1 VDRQTRKD
9 LKTDKFAQEVG
20 NTFEFLSDHR
30 DQVQRYGIALA
41 VLLVLGGAYY
51 FYTRSQANA
60 RQEALAA
67 ALRVDDAT
75 VGPQQAPPLLNF
87 PTAEEKEKARQKA
100 FGDLAAKYHGTQ
112 EGAIGAMYLGA
123 SAVDR
128 GDNAAAERI
137 YKDVIDSGPAAYAS
151 VASVALAEVYAT
163 QGKID
168 DAEKL
173 LRKVVAN
180 PTEFVSKEEATI
192 DLAEVIATTKPK
204 EARELLEPLRAA
216 RSTVSR
222 AAIAALGK
230 IPQNAAN

>member
-1 VDRQTRKD
+1 MDRLTRKD

-20 NTFEFLSDHR
+20 HTFEFLSEHSSEVR
-30 DQVQRYGIALA
+30 RYGIIAA
-41 VLLVLGGAYY
+41 VLLILGGAYY
-51 FYTRSQANA
+51 SYSRYQANA

-67 ALRVDDAT
+67 ALRVEDAT
-75 VGPQQAPPLLNF
+75 VGPQQQAAQILNF
-87 PTAEEKEKARQKA
+87 TTLEEKEKARQKA

-112 EGAIGAMYLGA
+112 EGAMADLYLAA

-128 GDNAAAERI
+128 ADNVAAERL
-137 YKDVIDSGPAAYAS
+137 YKDVIDSAPANYVS
-151 VASVALAEVYAT
+151 IASVALAEVYAS

-180 PTEFVSKEEATI
+180 PTTFVSKEEATI
-192 DLAEVIATTKPK
+192 HLAEAISATKPK
-204 EARELLEPLRAA
+204 EARALLEPLRAQ

-230 IPQNAAN
+230 LPQNAN